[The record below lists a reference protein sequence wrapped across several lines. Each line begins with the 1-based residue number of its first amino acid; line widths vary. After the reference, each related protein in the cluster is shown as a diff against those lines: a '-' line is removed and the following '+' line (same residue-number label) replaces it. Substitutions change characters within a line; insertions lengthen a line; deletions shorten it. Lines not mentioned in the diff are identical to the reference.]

1 IDKEQYK
8 KDTRISHTK
17 KLSYFNII
25 EITYNMS
32 RFIEEGNY
40 RSKSSKEYIKNNF
53 NLSSNEYGKVINII
67 ENDFFINNILNLE
80 NKLIYLE
87 NDDIR
92 NLFAIIA
99 PYIQLEEK
107 SNTSGTII
115 KVSDVISSYDLK
127 SEIITKKNQAL
138 KKIITYFD
146 N

>member
-1 IDKEQYK
+1 
-8 KDTRISHTK
+8 
-17 KLSYFNII
+17 
-25 EITYNMS
+25 
-32 RFIEEGNY
+32 
-40 RSKSSKEYIKNNF
+40 
-53 NLSSNEYGKVINII
+53 
-67 ENDFFINNILNLE
+67 
-80 NKLIYLE
+80 YLE

-146 N
+146 NEKLSEILSLYSLIKDGYLFFSNYKRHLSTYIKLLELANNEEKHRIFNHYLEKTNFHQYILTSLYLFNLKEIFFEIISINK